1 MTTKLQQH
9 SDECGYALEALGK
22 LLSNYEKKHNRTIV
36 ETAVGKNTIE
46 ILGDYQKE
54 YRKIEKRNE
63 EIDNERN
70 YNFIQSEKSEG
81 YKAWEQGWINW
92 VKNLKNPLHTLMNRS
107 KKNES

>member
-22 LLSNYEKKHNRTIV
+22 LLSKYEKKHSRAIV
-36 ETAVGKNTIE
+36 ATAVGKNTIE
-46 ILGDYQKE
+46 ILGDYRKE

-63 EIDNERN
+63 EINMELT

-81 YKAWEQGWINW
+81 QKQWEQAWLDW
-92 VKNLKNPLHTLMNRS
+92 VE
-107 KKNES
+107 KKNIETQ

>member
-1 MTTKLQQH
+1 MTTKIQQH

-22 LLSNYEKKHNRTIV
+22 LLSNYEKKHNRAII

-46 ILGDYQKE
+46 ILDDYQKE

-63 EIDNERN
+63 EIQNTIN

-81 YKAWEQGWINW
+81 VREWEQSWIDW
-92 VKNLKNPLHTLMNRS
+92 LKEKLRLTRNAS
-107 KKNES
+107 

>member
-22 LLSNYEKKHNRTIV
+22 LLSKYEKKHNRAII
-36 ETAVGKNTIE
+36 ETAEGKNTIE

-63 EIDNERN
+63 EIQNTIN
-70 YNFIQSEKSEG
+70 YNFVQSEKSE
-81 YKAWEQGWINW
+81 AVREWEQSWIDW
-92 VKNLKNPLHTLMNRS
+92 LKEKLRLTKNAS
-107 KKNES
+107 

>member
-22 LLSNYEKKHNRTIV
+22 LLSKYEKKHNRAIV

-63 EIDNERN
+63 EEFNLRS

-81 YKAWEQGWINW
+81 QRQWEQSWIDW
-92 VKNLKNPLHTLMNRS
+92 LKNKLRL
-107 KKNES
+107 KKNGS

>member
-22 LLSNYEKKHNRTIV
+22 LLSNYEKKHNRAIV
-36 ETAVGKNTIE
+36 ETSVGKNTIE
-46 ILGDYQKE
+46 ILNEYQKE

-63 EIDNERN
+63 EIQNTIN

-81 YKAWEQGWINW
+81 VREWEQSWIDW
-92 VKNLKNPLHTLMNRS
+92 LKEKLRLARNAS
-107 KKNES
+107 

>member
-22 LLSNYEKKHNRTIV
+22 LLSKYEKKHSRAIV

-46 ILGDYQKE
+46 ILGDYRKE
-54 YRKIEKRNE
+54 YRKIEERNE
-63 EIDNERN
+63 EINMELT

-81 YKAWEQGWINW
+81 QKQWEQAWLDW
-92 VKNLKNPLHTLMNRS
+92 VE
-107 KKNES
+107 KKNIETQ

>member
-22 LLSNYEKKHNRTIV
+22 LLRKYEKQHGRTIV

-63 EIDNERN
+63 EIQNTIN
-70 YNFIQSEKSEG
+70 YNFIQSEKSE
-81 YKAWEQGWINW
+81 AVREWEQSWIDW
-92 VKNLKNPLHTLMNRS
+92 LKNKLGLKSATQ
-107 KKNES
+107 

>member
-22 LLSNYEKKHNRTIV
+22 LLSKYEKKHSRAIV

-46 ILGDYQKE
+46 ILGDYRKE

-63 EIDNERN
+63 EINMELT

-81 YKAWEQGWINW
+81 QKQWEQTWLDW
-92 VKNLKNPLHTLMNRS
+92 VE
-107 KKNES
+107 KKNIETQ

>member
-22 LLSNYEKKHNRTIV
+22 LLSKYEKKHSRAIV
-36 ETAVGKNTIE
+36 ATAVGKNTIE
-46 ILGDYQKE
+46 ILGDYRKE

-63 EIDNERN
+63 EINMELT

-81 YKAWEQGWINW
+81 QKQWEQTWLDW
-92 VKNLKNPLHTLMNRS
+92 VE
-107 KKNES
+107 KKNIETQ

>member
-22 LLSNYEKKHNRTIV
+22 LLSKYEKKNSRAIV

-54 YRKIEKRNE
+54 YRKIEERNE
-63 EIDNERN
+63 EIRNPEERGAAYVPQN
-70 YNFIQSEKSEG
+70 TE
-81 YKAWEQGWINW
+81 
-92 VKNLKNPLHTLMNRS
+92 LMRPRM
-107 KKNES
+107 

>member
-22 LLSNYEKKHNRTIV
+22 LLSKYEKKHNRAII

-63 EIDNERN
+63 EIQNTIN
-70 YNFIQSEKSEG
+70 YNFVQSEKSE
-81 YKAWEQGWINW
+81 AVREWEQSWIDW
-92 VKNLKNPLHTLMNRS
+92 LKEKLRLTKNAS
-107 KKNES
+107 

>member
-36 ETAVGKNTIE
+36 ETALGKNTIE

-54 YRKIEKRNE
+54 YHKIEKRNE
-63 EIDNERN
+63 EEFNLRS
-70 YNFIQSEKSEG
+70 YNFIQSEKSESQ
-81 YKAWEQGWINW
+81 KQWEKSWIDW
-92 VKNLKNPLHTLMNRS
+92 LKNKLRL
-107 KKNES
+107 KKRES

>member
-22 LLSNYEKKHNRTIV
+22 LLSNYEKKHNRAIV
-36 ETAVGKNTIE
+36 ETAIGKNTIE
-46 ILGDYQKE
+46 ILGDFQKE

-63 EIDNERN
+63 EIQNTIN

-81 YKAWEQGWINW
+81 VREWEQSWIDW
-92 VKNLKNPLHTLMNRS
+92 LKEKFNS
-107 KKNES
+107 IS

>member
-22 LLSNYEKKHNRTIV
+22 LLSKYEKKHSRAIV

-54 YRKIEKRNE
+54 YRKIEERNE
-63 EIDNERN
+63 EIDRELAF
-70 YNFIQSEKSEG
+70 NFIQSEKSEG
-81 YKAWEQGWINW
+81 QKQWEQAWLDW
-92 VKNLKNPLHTLMNRS
+92 VE
-107 KKNES
+107 KKNIETQ

>member
-22 LLSNYEKKHNRTIV
+22 LLRKYEKQHGRTIV

-54 YRKIEKRNE
+54 YRKIEERNE
-63 EIDNERN
+63 EIDRELAF
-70 YNFIQSEKSEG
+70 NFIQSEKSEG
-81 YKAWEQGWINW
+81 QKEWEHAWLDW
-92 VKNLKNPLHTLMNRS
+92 VE
-107 KKNES
+107 KKNIESQ

>member
-22 LLSNYEKKHNRTIV
+22 LLSKYEKKHNRAII

-63 EIDNERN
+63 EIQNTIN
-70 YNFIQSEKSEG
+70 YNFVQSEKSE
-81 YKAWEQGWINW
+81 AVREWEQSWIDW
-92 VKNLKNPLHTLMNRS
+92 LKEKLRLTKNAR
-107 KKNES
+107 

>member
-22 LLSNYEKKHNRTIV
+22 LLSKYEKKHSRAII

-63 EIDNERN
+63 EIQNTIN
-70 YNFIQSEKSEG
+70 YNFIQSEKSE
-81 YKAWEQGWINW
+81 AVREWEQSWIDW
-92 VKNLKNPLHTLMNRS
+92 LKNKLGLKSATQ
-107 KKNES
+107 

>member
-1 MTTKLQQH
+1 MTTKIQQH

-22 LLSNYEKKHNRTIV
+22 LLRRYEKKHNRTIV

-63 EIDNERN
+63 EIENTIN
-70 YNFIQSEKSEG
+70 YNFIQSEKSEA
-81 YKAWEQGWINW
+81 YRLWEQSWIDW
-92 VKNLKNPLHTLMNRS
+92 LKEKLRFTKNAS
-107 KKNES
+107 

>member
-22 LLSNYEKKHNRTIV
+22 LLSKYEKKHSRAIV

-46 ILGDYQKE
+46 ILGDYRKE

-63 EIDNERN
+63 EINMELT

-81 YKAWEQGWINW
+81 QKQWEQAWLDW
-92 VKNLKNPLHTLMNRS
+92 VE
-107 KKNES
+107 KKNIETQ

>member
-22 LLSNYEKKHNRTIV
+22 LLRRYEKKHNRTIV

-63 EIDNERN
+63 EIQNTIN

-81 YKAWEQGWINW
+81 VREWEQSWIDW
-92 VKNLKNPLHTLMNRS
+92 LKEKLRLTRNAS
-107 KKNES
+107 

>member
-22 LLSNYEKKHNRTIV
+22 LLRKYEKQHGRTIV

-54 YRKIEKRNE
+54 YEKIEKRNK
-63 EIDNERN
+63 EIENELN
-70 YNFIQSEKSEG
+70 YNFIQSEKSEA
-81 YKAWEQGWINW
+81 YRLWEQSWIDW
-92 VKNLKNPLHTLMNRS
+92 LKNKLGLKSAN
-107 KKNES
+107 

>member
-22 LLSNYEKKHNRTIV
+22 LLSKYEKKHSRAIV

-54 YRKIEKRNE
+54 YRKIEELKE
-63 EIDNERN
+63 EINRELT

-81 YKAWEQGWINW
+81 QKQWEHAWLDW
-92 VKNLKNPLHTLMNRS
+92 VE
-107 KKNES
+107 KKNIETQ

>member
-22 LLSNYEKKHNRTIV
+22 LLRKYEKQHGRTIV

-63 EIDNERN
+63 EIQNTIN
-70 YNFIQSEKSEG
+70 YNFIQSEK
-81 YKAWEQGWINW
+81 
-92 VKNLKNPLHTLMNRS
+92 
-107 KKNES
+107 

>member
-22 LLSNYEKKHNRTIV
+22 LLSKYEKKHNKAIV

-63 EIDNERN
+63 EIQNTIN

-81 YKAWEQGWINW
+81 VREWEQSWIDW
-92 VKNLKNPLHTLMNRS
+92 LKEKLRLAKNAS
-107 KKNES
+107 